1 MFVGTSRLL
10 IIEDIKTW
18 LDQMAGFKTEIRRKY
33 IHLIG
38 LTVPVLYWTTNYII
52 PSFSKQI
59 TLGFITFF
67 LLLFTGFEFYRL
79 SHGIPKEAYAIVKPM
94 IRPQEMR
101 GIGGHVY
108 FAAGAFIAVLAYS
121 RDVAIAALLISVFA
135 DGGAAVFGSRWGR
148 HKLIGKKT
156 LEGSLALFLIA
167 LAFAAWIVKPLMAAF
182 IGAIAATCVELIPIN
197 DNLMVPISSGLAM
210 QLVRYF
216 I

>member
-1 MFVGTSRLL
+1 
-10 IIEDIKTW
+10 
-18 LDQMAGFKTEIRRKY
+18 MAGFKTELRRKY

-38 LTVPVLYWTTNYII
+38 LTVPVLYGATNYIM
-52 PSFSKQI
+52 PSFSKQV

-94 IRPQEMR
+94 IRPEEMR

-108 FAAGAFIAVLAYS
+108 FAAGAFIVVLAYPI
-121 RDVAIAALLISVFA
+121 DIAIAALLISVFA
-135 DGGAAVFGSRWGR
+135 DGGAAVFGSMWGHHR
-148 HKLIGKKT
+148 LIGKKT
-156 LEGSLALFLIA
+156 LEGSIMMFFIA
-167 LAFAAWIVKPLMAAF
+167 LAVAAWLVKPLLAAV
-182 IGAIAATCVELIPIN
+182 IGAFAAMCVELIPIN

>member
-1 MFVGTSRLL
+1 MARS
-10 IIEDIKTW
+10 
-18 LDQMAGFKTEIRRKY
+18 MAGFKTEIRRKY

-38 LTVPVLYWTTNYII
+38 LTVPVLYGATNYFV
-52 PSFSKQI
+52 PSFSKQV

-67 LLLFTGFEFYRL
+67 LLVFAGFEFYRL
-79 SHGIPKEAYAIVKPM
+79 SHGLPKEALALVKPM
-94 IRPQEMR
+94 IRPEEVR

-108 FAAGAFIAVLAYS
+108 FAAGAFIAVLAYPV
-121 RDVAIAALLISVFA
+121 DIAIAALLITVFA
-135 DGGAAVFGSRWGR
+135 DGGAALLGSRWGR
-148 HKLIGKKT
+148 HRLIGKKT

-167 LAFAAWIVKPLMAAF
+167 LAFAAWLVRPLLAAA
-182 IGAIAATCVELIPIN
+182 IGAFAAMCVELIPIN

>member
-1 MFVGTSRLL
+1 MV
-10 IIEDIKTW
+10 
-18 LDQMAGFKTEIRRKY
+18 GFKSEIRRKY

-38 LTVPVLYWTTNYII
+38 LTVPVLYWATNYIV

-59 TLGFITFF
+59 TLSFITFF
-67 LLLFTGFEFYRL
+67 LLLFTGFELYRL
-79 SHGIPKEAYAIVKPM
+79 SHGLPKEAYAIVKPM

-121 RDVAIAALLISVFA
+121 REVAIAALLISVFA

-148 HKLIGKKT
+148 HRLIGRKT

-167 LAFAAWIVKPLMAAF
+167 LAVAAWIVRPVMVAF
-182 IGAIAATCVELIPIN
+182 IGAVVATCVELIPIN

-210 QLVRYF
+210 QLLGYF

>member
-1 MFVGTSRLL
+1 
-10 IIEDIKTW
+10 
-18 LDQMAGFKTEIRRKY
+18 MAGFRTEIRRKY

-38 LTVPVLYWTTNYII
+38 LTVPVLYWATNLII
-52 PSFSKQI
+52 PSFSQRV

-67 LLLFTGFEFYRL
+67 LLLFAGFEFYRL
-79 SHGIPKEAYAIVKPM
+79 RHGIPKEAYAIVKPM
-94 IRPQEMR
+94 IRPEEMR

-108 FAAGAFIAVLAYS
+108 FAAGAFITVLAY
-121 RDVAIAALLISVFA
+121 DPDIAIAALLISVFA
-135 DGGAAVFGSRWGR
+135 DGGAAILGSRWGR

-167 LAFAAWIVKPLMAAF
+167 LAFAVLPFLRVADATWIVKFLAAI
-182 IGAIAATCVELIPIN
+182 IGAFVAMCVELIPIN
-197 DNLMVPISSGLAM
+197 DNLMLPISSGLAM